1 MTLPILPK
9 TRSLRRK
16 LMTYMLAL
24 AVLLGFLLFAGIY
37 LIGGFTGTKQKLYDT
52 LDFQTDVFARQ
63 VTTHYDGL
71 AAMGIQLSEK
81 TTALLEEYLAEN
93 GLSFADLQ
101 ENEEHLAAI
110 QELLI
115 DPLHHKMQE
124 ADCTGAFILLDTQV
138 NSTVANAATSRSG
151 IYLQHNSLDAT
162 DSRTL
167 LYRGLADVGKRH
179 EAMPHRK
186 WRLEFDTTLFP
197 DYDTLAAE
205 SDQTLG
211 ERCRVSDAIT
221 LPGTSERVMLV
232 SLPILGADGEFYG
245 LCGFEVSESYF
256 KTQFA
261 QPSELD
267 RPTFCLNRGEATLKN
282 AENCFSAGVAD
293 SYYLTP
299 RGLFHSEPFG
309 SGLITCESEQSA
321 YVGVTQSIRLTP
333 GGEAFSISTLIP
345 RQDYNRIAARN
356 AVRIVLL
363 LAMFAVSAVSCCLYF
378 SRRYLKPV
386 KESLERIRRRE
397 YEGAPFEEIDDLFAF
412 LAEQDRVNEAA
423 IDRAEQE
430 KANALASL
438 EQMQEQHNAAQR
450 QLARLAYSRKSE
462 VDPADYENF
471 RSGLHELTETERR
484 VFDYY
489 LAGKSVKEIIELMG
503 VRETTI
509 RFHNRN
515 IYAKLGV
522 NSLKQLL
529 RCAAILQQE
538 EGGGHP
544 EP

>member
-1 MTLPILPK
+1 MTLPIFPK
-9 TRSLRRK
+9 ARSLRRK
-16 LMTYMLAL
+16 LLTYMLAL
-24 AVLLGFLLFAGIY
+24 AVLLGFLLFSGVF
-37 LIGGFTGTKQKLYDT
+37 LIGGFTGTRQKLYDT

-63 VTTHYDGL
+63 VTTHYDGI

-81 TTALLEEYLAEN
+81 TTALLEDYLAEN

-101 ENEEHLAAI
+101 ENEAHLAAV

-151 IYLQHNSLDAT
+151 IYLQRNSLDAT

-186 WRLEFDTTLFP
+186 WRLEFDTALFP
-197 DYDTLAAE
+197 DYDEIVAG
-205 SDQTLG
+205 SGQTLG
-211 ERCRVSDAIT
+211 ERCRVSQAIT

-232 SLPILGADGEFYG
+232 SLPILGADGAFYG

-256 KTQFA
+256 KTEFA

-267 RPTFCLNRGEATLKN
+267 HATFCLNRGEATLEN

-299 RGLFHSEPFG
+299 RGLFHSVPFG
-309 SGLITCESEQSA
+309 SGLIACESDHSA
-321 YVGVTQSIRLTP
+321 YVGVSRSIRLSP
-333 GGEAFSISTLIP
+333 GGEPFSISTLIP

-363 LAMFAVSAVSCCLYF
+363 IAMFAVSAVSCCLYF

-397 YEGAPFEEIDDLFAF
+397 YAGETAPFEEIDDLFAF
-412 LAEQDRVNEAA
+412 LAEQDRINEEA

-430 KANALASL
+430 KADALASL
-438 EQMQEQHNAAQR
+438 EQMQEQHDEAQR

-471 RSGLHELTETERR
+471 RNGLHELTETERR

-522 NSLKQLL
+522 KSLKQLL
-529 RCAAILQQE
+529 RCAAIMQQE
-538 EGGGHP
+538 EA
-544 EP
+544 E